1 MKPPKA
7 PKPLPKSVF
16 KKMKKIYFLAILL
29 LPVVVFAYAS
39 PGQPAGFVNDF
50 AGLLSQQEK
59 SALELKLSD
68 FSKITGAEIA
78 VVTISNLGGDTIENF
93 AVKLFEEWGIGKTGQ
108 DNGALLLIAKDDRQ
122 TRIEV
127 GYGLE
132 PVLTDAQSYWILHNV
147 ITPAFGEGKFFDGI
161 NNGVDKIIS
170 AVGGEQIPVEQ
181 ENQSSSS
188 SDFFWLLLA
197 GPIWLASILGRSK
210 SWWLGGALGG
220 VGGLVIGL
228 IYGFIYMGIFS
239 IAGLAILGLVFD
251 YLVSK
256 SYAKARLLGHYPWWI
271 GGRHGHGGG
280 GFGGF
285 GGGRSGG
292 GGSSHR
298 W

>member
-1 MKPPKA
+1 
-7 PKPLPKSVF
+7 
-16 KKMKKIYFLAILL
+16 MKKVYFLAILL
-29 LPVVVFAYAS
+29 LPAVVFAYVS
-39 PGQPAGFVNDF
+39 PGKPSGFVNDF
-50 AGLLSQQEK
+50 AGMLSQQEK
-59 SALELKLSD
+59 SALELKLSS
-68 FSKITGAEIA
+68 FSKTLGAEIS
-78 VVTISNLGGDTIENF
+78 VVTIPDLGGDTIENF
-93 AVKLFEEWGIGKTGQ
+93 AVQLFQEWGIGKKGT
-108 DNGALLLIAKDDRQ
+108 DNGALLLVARDDRQ
-122 TRIEV
+122 ARIEV

-147 ITPAFGEGKFFDGI
+147 ITPAFSEGKFFEGI

-181 ENQSSSS
+181 ESRSGSGG
-188 SDFFWLLLA
+188 DFFWLLLA

-210 SWWLGGALGG
+210 SWWLGGVLGG
-220 VGGLVIGL
+220 IGGLVVGL
-228 IYGFIYMGIFS
+228 IYGFIYTGVFS
-239 IAGLAILGLVFD
+239 IAGLAVVGLIFD

-256 SYAKARLLGHYPWWI
+256 SYTKSRLSGHYPWWI
-271 GGRHGHGGG
+271 GGHNHFGGG